1 MKARTLVSICL
12 ISGLAAVAQTAPPSQ
27 KVAPDSAKP
36 AAAKPAPK
44 LAGTPVKPAATPPPK
59 PAATPA
65 KPVAAQAKPAVAPA
79 KPVAAQAKPAAP
91 PAKPVAAQA
100 KPANA
105 PKPAAKKTET
115 KAAAKA
121 PVKQANTMNKRDPF
135 ISPVREGGPN
145 GPDCNVGKKCLAI
158 DTIQLRGIVRAPSGA
173 IAVVESSTRR
183 ITYFLRENDPVFNGY
198 VMKITAD
205 TVTFRENV
213 VDRFG
218 RQGTR
223 DIPKR
228 VSAPPV

>member
-12 ISGLAAVAQTAPPSQ
+12 ISGMAAMAQTAPPSQ
-27 KVAPDSAKP
+27 KVAPDSGKP
-36 AAAKPAPK
+36 AVTKPA
-44 LAGTPVKPAATPPPK
+44 PVKPAAK
-59 PAATPA
+59 PMAAQAKPVATPA
-65 KPVAAQAKPAVAPA
+65 KPMATPAARPVKAQAKPASSPKTAMK
-79 KPVAAQAKPAAP
+79 KPEV
-91 PAKPVAAQA
+91 
-100 KPANA
+100 
-105 PKPAAKKTET
+105 
-115 KAAAKA
+115 KAAVKA
-121 PVKQANTMNKRDPF
+121 PVKQAKASSKRDPF
-135 ISPVREGGPN
+135 LSPVREGAAG

-218 RQGTR
+218 KQGTR

>member
-12 ISGLAAVAQTAPPSQ
+12 ISGLAAVAQSAPPSQ

-36 AAAKPAPK
+36 AATKAATAKPMAMP
-44 LAGTPVKPAATPPPK
+44 PVAAKPMAS
-59 PAATPA
+59 PA
-65 KPVAAQAKPAVAPA
+65 KPGATQSKPIAAPAKAVAPQAKPAS
-79 KPVAAQAKPAAP
+79 
-91 PAKPVAAQA
+91 
-100 KPANA
+100 A
-105 PKPAAKKTET
+105 PKTAMKKPET

-121 PVKQANTMNKRDPF
+121 PVKQAKAMNKRDPF
-135 ISPVREGGPN
+135 LSPVREGAT

-158 DTIQLRGIVRAPSGA
+158 DTILLRGIVRAPSGA

-198 VMKITAD
+198 VMKITPD
-205 TVTFRENV
+205 TVMFRENV

-218 RQGTR
+218 KQGTR

>member
-36 AAAKPAPK
+36 TATKPAP
-44 LAGTPVKPAATPPPK
+44 TK

-65 KPVAAQAKPAVAPA
+65 TPAATPVKPMAEQAKPVAAAAKPMAAQAKPVAT
-79 KPVAAQAKPAAP
+79 QAKPAMK
-91 PAKPVAAQA
+91 KP
-100 KPANA
+100 
-105 PKPAAKKTET
+105 ET

-121 PVKQANTMNKRDPF
+121 PVKQAQAVNKRDPF
-135 ISPVREGGPN
+135 LSPVREGVN

-158 DTIQLRGIVRAPSGA
+158 DTIQLKGIVRAPSGA

-198 VMKITAD
+198 VVKITAD
-205 TVTFRENV
+205 TVLFRENV
-213 VDRFG
+213 VDRLG
-218 RQGTR
+218 KQGTR

>member
-36 AAAKPAPK
+36 TATKPAP
-44 LAGTPVKPAATPPPK
+44 TKPAATPATPAATPVK
-59 PAATPA
+59 PMAAQAKPVATPA
-65 KPVAAQAKPAVAPA
+65 KPVATQTKPASS
-79 KPVAAQAKPAAP
+79 
-91 PAKPVAAQA
+91 
-100 KPANA
+100 
-105 PKPAAKKTET
+105 PKPAMKKPET

-121 PVKQANTMNKRDPF
+121 PVKQAQAVNKRDPF
-135 ISPVREGGPN
+135 LSPVREGVN

-158 DTIQLRGIVRAPSGA
+158 DTIQLKGIVRAPSGA

-198 VMKITAD
+198 VVKITAD
-205 TVTFRENV
+205 TVLFHENV
-213 VDRFG
+213 VDRLG
-218 RQGTR
+218 KQGTR